1 MATKASEIKRGFVVR
16 HNNQTWR
23 VAHVEKSSP
32 QGRGGN
38 TTYHFALYQVP
49 SNIKLDL
56 ALRSDDLLDE
66 VDLSRRPVN
75 FSYMDGDAFVFLDIE
90 DYTPF
95 HLDPGVVGEA
105 AGYITE
111 SLEGA
116 QVLLIDGN
124 PIGIQMPQ
132 SVILEVV
139 DTPPELKGSSA
150 TKRSKTAKLNTGI
163 EVQVPEYIVN
173 GEKVWVNTETG
184 EFSGRV

>member
-66 VDLSRRPVN
+66 VDLSRRPV
-75 FSYMDGDAFVFLDIE
+75 
-90 DYTPF
+90 T
-95 HLDPGVVGEA
+95 
-105 AGYITE
+105 
-111 SLEGA
+111 
-116 QVLLIDGN
+116 
-124 PIGIQMPQ
+124 
-132 SVILEVV
+132 
-139 DTPPELKGSSA
+139 
-150 TKRSKTAKLNTGI
+150 
-163 EVQVPEYIVN
+163 
-173 GEKVWVNTETG
+173 
-184 EFSGRV
+184 